1 MEEGKFMNT
10 LKEDFILAKN
20 GNEEVVPF
28 SKDLALWSISNPGE
42 LENMIKIVIKNVCL
56 QYI

>member
-1 MEEGKFMNT
+1 MNS
-10 LKEDFILAKN
+10 LKEDFILAKA
-20 GNEEVVPF
+20 GNEEAVEAILKRF
-28 SKDLALWSISNPGE
+28 SSLIHGIPISNPGE

>member
-1 MEEGKFMNT
+1 MEMKKQ
-10 LKEDFILAKN
+10 LW
-20 GNEEVVPF
+20 PF

>member
-1 MEEGKFMNT
+1 MNT

-20 GNEEVVPF
+20 GNEEAVVAIL
-28 SKDLALWSISNPGE
+28 KDLALWSISNPGE